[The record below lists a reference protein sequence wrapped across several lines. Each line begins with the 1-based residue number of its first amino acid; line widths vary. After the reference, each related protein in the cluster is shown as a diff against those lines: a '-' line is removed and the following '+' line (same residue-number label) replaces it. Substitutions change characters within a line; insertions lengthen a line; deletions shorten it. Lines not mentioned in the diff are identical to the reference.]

1 MLIDHILYIDP
12 SAFNAILVMIL
23 GAGAGIGMFIK
34 TKWATL
40 RYRTQRE
47 E

>member
-34 TKWATL
+34 IKWAKF